1 MPHLVLFMHPSGC
14 PRSSHFDEGEEVCFT
29 RVIYPFAILLM
40 FIFLRSDEFPGIP
53 PDFDVVIFGPYLE
66 PMFKTKSRHDDM
78 LAQLENMLI
87 SGMS

>member
-1 MPHLVLFMHPSGC
+1 MFHPH
-14 PRSSHFDEGEEVCFT
+14 D
-29 RVIYPFAILLM
+29 IPFGHSLK
-40 FIFLRSDEFPGIP
+40 FICLRSDEFPGIP

-78 LAQLENMLI
+78 LAQLENLLI